1 MTTVQE
7 RKASERAARRRRI
20 QDAARVVFT
29 ERGYQGSSIE
39 HIARHAQLSVGAI
52 YLYFRSKEDLYVSLL
67 EDTLTRFDAELT
79 HLAQEVDV
87 AERLP
92 AAWAY
97 LVTWADRDPE
107 GPRILR
113 LLSQPGVGAQLSDEV
128 SAAIAVGLRAVRG
141 HLAAAIAS
149 GIDAGRYRKAAD
161 ADELAAMGWSLLL
174 GTMASMQT
182 AINLVGSAD
191 DLGTASKRAYGVL
204 DAALSPSSAAVAAA

>member
-29 ERGYQGSSIE
+29 DRGYQGSSIE
-39 HIARHAQLSVGAI
+39 HIARQAQLSVGAI

-67 EDTLTRFDAELT
+67 EDTLARFDAELT
-79 HLAQEVDV
+79 HLASEVPVDD
-87 AERLP
+87 RLR

-97 LVTWADRDPE
+97 LVGWAERDPE

-113 LLSQPGVGAQLSDEV
+113 LLSQPGVGAQLSEDV
-128 SAAIAVGLRAVRG
+128 TAAIATGLRAVRG

-149 GIDAGRYRKAAD
+149 GIEAGRYRKAAD
-161 ADELAAMGWSLLL
+161 AEELAAMGWSLLL

-182 AINLVGSAD
+182 AINLVGTSD
-191 DLGTASKRAYGVL
+191 DLDTASKRAFGVL
-204 DAALSPSSAAVAAA
+204 SAALSPAAVASA